1 MLDCC
6 IFEGSTRFVRGSQW
20 YFRSSSDRRA
30 RPTYLEHSLFRER
43 ERERVMIEC
52 YSFIKITFTY
62 NKSIFIYFLFYQL
75 YMYTCTCSHSADSIP
90 SKLNFIKNVF
100 KIWLKQRT
108 QNMVLVSLLPSVG
121 SIFWIF
127 WGDNSIHQS
136 LIIAITHHKCSA
148 DQRTAG
154 PGARRPG
161 GSGETRRR
169 PQWWWWGGARRR
181 TPPRRVEP
189 GHQARY
195 FAEKIIIFV

>member
-43 ERERVMIEC
+43 ERVMIEC

-62 NKSIFIYFLFYQL
+62 NKSIFIYFLFYLL

-90 SKLNFIKNVF
+90 SKLNFIKNFF
-100 KIWLKQRT
+100 KIWMKQRT

-121 SIFWIF
+121 SIF

-136 LIIAITHHKCSA
+136 LIIAITHHKCSV

-169 PQWWWWGGARRR
+169 PQWWWWWGARRR

-195 FAEKIIIFV
+195 FAEKIIIYV